1 MNEIKLPSRTSIV
14 NATNKSVVVSQ
25 PIKSKISAL
34 QQKSPK
40 ASDFSALLKQEVS
53 LPLKKIQAQDDIE
66 MSNATLMQ
74 HTVGPNE
81 ASPLQI
87 EHVRDFKPK
96 GSNKQP
102 STEQH
107 TRH

>member
-14 NATNKSVVVSQ
+14 NATNKSEKMVVVSQ
-25 PIKSKISAL
+25 PIKSKISTL

-40 ASDFSALLKQEVS
+40 ANQNIDFSTLLKQEVS

-74 HTVGPNE
+74 
-81 ASPLQI
+81 
-87 EHVRDFKPK
+87 
-96 GSNKQP
+96 
-102 STEQH
+102 
-107 TRH
+107 